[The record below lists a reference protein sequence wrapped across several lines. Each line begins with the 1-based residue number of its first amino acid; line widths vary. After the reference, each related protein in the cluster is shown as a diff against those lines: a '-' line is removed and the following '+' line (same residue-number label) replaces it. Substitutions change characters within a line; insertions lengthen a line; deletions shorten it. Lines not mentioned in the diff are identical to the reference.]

1 MIRRPPRSTRT
12 DTLFPYTTLFRSSPS
27 SLAARSARGDGAGP
41 LSPCQGQKILR
52 HRASAGAAIADPVQL
67 DAELC
72 PGCRPFRQEYGAVRR
87 EDIRAAF
94 RQRPIIL
101 IIGAALT
108 PHRCSPP
115 RGAAPCRGSARL
127 IDRKSTRLN
136 SSH

>member
-1 MIRRPPRSTRT
+1 MRIS
-12 DTLFPYTTLFRSSPS
+12 DWSSDVCS
-27 SLAARSARGDGAGP
+27 SDL
-41 LSPCQGQKILR
+41 QGQKILR

-108 PHRCSPP
+108 PRRCSPP
-115 RGAAPCRGSARL
+115 RGPAPCRGSARL
-127 IDRKSTRLN
+127 LADRKSVGEGKRGAVRVVLGGR
-136 SSH
+136 

>member
-1 MIRRPPRSTRT
+1 MRIS
-12 DTLFPYTTLFRSSPS
+12 DWSSDVCS
-27 SLAARSARGDGAGP
+27 SDL
-41 LSPCQGQKILR
+41 QGQKILR

-94 RQRPIIL
+94 RHRPIIL

-108 PHRCSPP
+108 PRRCSPP
-115 RGAAPCRGSARL
+115 RGAAPCRGTARL
-127 IDRKSTRLN
+127 MDRTSAPRPRANPRRPPPPPPPPPPPHT
-136 SSH
+136 